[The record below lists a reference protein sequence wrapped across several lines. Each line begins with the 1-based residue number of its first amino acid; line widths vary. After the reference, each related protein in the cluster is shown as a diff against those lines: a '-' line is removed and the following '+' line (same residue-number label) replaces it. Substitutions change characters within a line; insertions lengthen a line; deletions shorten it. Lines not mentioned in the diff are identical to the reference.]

1 MVLWINSLLAELYDI
16 VLYYVSLYNISLY
29 YLSICNISLF
39 YISLYLNIIF
49 TLISAADRA
58 ISDSEAQRRI
68 DSQFSPNRCTEWFC
82 LDDVADSARDNIK
95 QYEQQKQ

>member
-1 MVLWINSLLAELYDI
+1 MNSLQVELYDI
-16 VLYYVSLYNISLY
+16 VLYYIPLYNISL
-29 YLSICNISLF
+29 C
-39 YISLYLNIIF
+39 YISLHLNIAF

>member
-1 MVLWINSLLAELYDI
+1 MNSLQAELYDI
-16 VLYYVSLYNISLY
+16 VLYYIPLYNISL
-29 YLSICNISLF
+29 C
-39 YISLYLNIIF
+39 YISLHLNITF

>member
-1 MVLWINSLLAELYDI
+1 MNSLQAELYDI
-16 VLYYVSLYNISLY
+16 VLYYIPLYNISLY
-29 YLSICNISLF
+29 SISLH
-39 YISLYLNIIF
+39 LNI
-49 TLISAADRA
+49 ISAADRA